1 MNPKLTEQS
10 AFSPK
15 LIQKCLALYRIEKV
29 LTDSNYLIRKV
40 GTIFTQNLQRIRL
53 RPITPQY
60 CVDDIADINPQ
71 NSKTDPSWGKYRG
84 EQDCFDKIFAD
95 LLENE
100 KHNVYTAVDK
110 NFGIPRQSFYL
121 AWNNYTTTNNSTN
134 PAYGSTSRSTSE
146 KLGTNPTV
154 APRGVLTPPEHLT
167 APIPDSSEESDESV
181 EPIEPLWRSQRLQDR
196 NQNRYQNL
204 NFFEAAGQQ
213 LRKTQIKQTSIPG
226 WKKTNSYLCWPLNV
240 RRKQHQQMQFVQGTG
255 AQQSGSDL
263 TKPRPDLIAIEDDTW
278 RNIRIVTENLFS
290 RNCSMGHCVL
300 QNSPLPHGSKI
311 SSKT

>member
-1 MNPKLTEQS
+1 MNPKLTEKS

-110 NFGIPRQSFYL
+110 NFGIPVRVSISL
-121 AWNNYTTTNNSTN
+121 GTTIQPPTIAPTL
-134 PAYGSTSRSTSE
+134 PMAAQVGVPSE

-213 LRKTQIKQTSIPG
+213 LRKTQSSRRASQGERKQT
-226 WKKTNSYLCWPLNV
+226 
-240 RRKQHQQMQFVQGTG
+240 
-255 AQQSGSDL
+255 
-263 TKPRPDLIAIEDDTW
+263 
-278 RNIRIVTENLFS
+278 RIYVDPSMFAASNTSRCNLYKEQAH
-290 RNCSMGHCVL
+290 NKVD
-300 QNSPLPHGSKI
+300 P
-311 SSKT
+311 T